1 MELCFNTA
9 AEMTTM
15 KPQVSKNFPLSDRH
29 VLHSI
34 SNYTVYISL
43 SQSFYPG
50 GTLEIIFRSQ
60 GTTA

>member
-9 AEMTTM
+9 GEMTTM

-29 VLHSI
+29 VSHSI
-34 SNYTVYISL
+34 

-50 GTLEIIFRSQ
+50 GTLEIILRSL
-60 GTTA
+60 GTPA